1 VNGRLRTR
9 EWSGVDYYAELGL
22 APGASRAAVDEA
34 YRRQAKALHPD
45 RNPEAT
51 AEERFK
57 RLSAAYEVLR
67 DPATRQAYDD
77 FRYRVNA
84 GLLYAER
91 TGSSGT
97 PASPGVAGADRPVRP
112 AGPTGTTAGRTAYR
126 GVPPRAP
133 KAPRALP
140 NGVRIGIGYALIGVG
155 FCVALFALVGDL
167 PSHTAGDSNVAV
179 AVTLGIVAL
188 KLLVCGVIVI
198 KYPALKARWHRA
210 PKREIS
216 GSGERRPSGSSA

>member
-1 VNGRLRTR
+1 MNGRLRTR

-51 AEERFK
+51 AEDRFK

-77 FRYRVNA
+77 FRFRVNA
-84 GLLYAER
+84 GLLYA
-91 TGSSGT
+91 GSSSAAAAQ
-97 PASPGVAGADRPVRP
+97 AS
-112 AGPTGTTAGRTAYR
+112 YR
-126 GVPPRAP
+126 GVQPRAR
-133 KAPRALP
+133 KPRRPLP
-140 NGVRIGIGYALIGVG
+140 NGVRIGIGYALIVVG
-155 FCVALFALVGDL
+155 FLVALFALVGDL

-188 KLLVCGVIVI
+188 KLLVGGVIVI
-198 KYPALKARWHRA
+198 KYPALKARWHRM
-210 PKREIS
+210 PKVEES
-216 GSGERRPSGSSA
+216 GSGERRPRGALRNIT